1 MCFDVFYDCIKEII
15 GILFIS
21 NNSLI
26 NTLIYMM
33 K

>member
-21 NNSLI
+21 NNSLK
-26 NTLIYMM
+26 IYMM